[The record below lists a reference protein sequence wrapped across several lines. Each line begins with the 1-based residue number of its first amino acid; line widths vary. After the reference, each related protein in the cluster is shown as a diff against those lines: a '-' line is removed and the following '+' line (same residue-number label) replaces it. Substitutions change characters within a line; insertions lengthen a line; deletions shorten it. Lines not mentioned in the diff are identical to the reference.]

1 MFKYFLYGPAK
12 IFEPIPVDK
21 MSMFSKEELIYLLQ
35 GEQKIRQQLEIT
47 TIDFVRRTL
56 S

>member
-1 MFKYFLYGPAK
+1 MDQQK

-35 GEQKIRQQLEIT
+35 GEQKIRQQLEI
-47 TIDFVRRTL
+47 DNDRLRSKNSEL
-56 S
+56 SQKNY